1 MNTSAPL
8 GLRLVCFIPSEFGK
22 KRKTQTHN
30 DSLMRSITKTRGADD
45 FKEESWK
52 EESGDVHFE
61 KVGYENAKES
71 KQGKYVKVTRVKR
84 TKVPINDRPA
94 YDFENDT
101 KNDEAEKM
109 LSAFVKDY

>member
-1 MNTSAPL
+1 MKS
-8 GLRLVCFIPSEFGK
+8 IS
-22 KRKTQTHN
+22 KT
-30 DSLMRSITKTRGADD
+30 KGGDD

-52 EESGDVHFE
+52 EESDDVYFE
-61 KVGYENAKES
+61 KVGNENARES
-71 KQGKYVKVTRVKR
+71 KQGKYLKVPRVKR
-84 TKVPINDRPA
+84 TNVPINDRPA